1 MSTKLTVKDLD
12 VKEKR
17 VFVRVDF
24 NVPIKDQKI
33 LDDTRI
39 VAALPTIRYIIE
51 NEGKAILASHLG
63 RPKGKFDK
71 KLTLSSVAERLGELL
86 GKRVKF
92 VPDCIGAE
100 VEAVV
105 SEMEEGDVLL
115 LENTRFYEGE
125 KSNAPEFAEKLASLA
140 RLYVNDAFG
149 TAHRAH
155 ASTYG
160 VTEFIEKCAAGFLMQ
175 IEIEQFE
182 KLTTSPERPF
192 VAILGGVKISDKIG
206 VIKNLME
213 LADELIIGGGMTYTF
228 FKAEGIPIGD
238 SVVEDDKVDLA
249 KEILKEAED
258 KNVPLHLPVDNVIA
272 DEFAADANSQV
283 VGKGNIPDGWEG
295 LDIGP
300 KSVEE
305 FGKVLRKAKTI
316 FWNGPLGV
324 YEFDKFA
331 KGTTKIAQMMAK
343 SDATTIIGGG
353 DCVAAVKKAGV
364 ENKIDHISTGGG
376 ASLTYLEGEELPG
389 IAALTD
395 K

>member
-125 KSNAPEFAEKLASLA
+125 KSNDPEFAEKLASLA

-249 KEILKEAED
+249 KGILKDAED

>member
-51 NEGKAILASHLG
+51 NGGKAILASHLG

-364 ENKIDHISTGGG
+364 EDKIDHISTGGG

>member
-51 NEGKAILASHLG
+51 NGGKAILASHLG

>member
-39 VAALPTIRYIIE
+39 VAALPTIRYIME
-51 NEGKAILASHLG
+51 NGGKAILASHLG

-71 KLTLSSVAERLGELL
+71 KLTLSSVAGRLGELL

-125 KSNAPEFAEKLASLA
+125 KSNDPEFAEKLASLA

-160 VTEFIEKCAAGFLMQ
+160 VTKFIEKCAAGFLMQ
-175 IEIEQFE
+175 AEIEQFE

-228 FKAEGIPIGD
+228 FKAKDIPIGD

-249 KEILKEAED
+249 KGILKGAED
-258 KNVPLHLPVDNVIA
+258 RNVPLHLPVDNVIA

-300 KSVEE
+300 KSVDE
-305 FGKVLRKAKTI
+305 FGKVLRKAKMI

-331 KGTTKIAQMMAK
+331 KGTTKIAQIIAE

-376 ASLTYLEGEELPG
+376 ASLTYLEGEKLPG